1 MNDFFSKCDQIRSF
15 LESFMES
22 FIFCTVKVSIRTRKK
37 SVFGHFS
44 RSTELWLEHLELHD
58 KLYSSIW
65 TIYSNNWDLYVIC
78 LDLLFVSVSQR
89 IWLIKFTRFINM
101 IARKENSAHF
111 LLITKIFITI
121 LWQKCSQDVPEHLR
135 WRALQQQLKAFSRL
149 TIVVKIFNLY
159 VICGVLAK
167 HLYEV
172 LYAI

>member
-65 TIYSNNWDLYVIC
+65 TIYSNNWDLYVI
-78 LDLLFVSVSQR
+78 
-89 IWLIKFTRFINM
+89 WLIKFTRFINM

-149 TIVVKIFNLY
+149 TIVVKIFILY

-167 HLYEV
+167 HLYEG